1 MRLNEINF
9 SFNGLHCLRDFGCFY
24 VEKSG
29 HPAAPAKTPNEYEI
43 AGLSGTVRMEG
54 QTYDPLK
61 FSGSLYFTTDPPT
74 QAAAQEMLRK
84 ISAWLLDGRRRLIF
98 DYEPTRF
105 YLAEVTASSKW
116 SYADWM
122 EGGLDIEF
130 EAQPFAYNVD
140 ENTVSKATTAASNTL
155 TLIATTGEPAPL
167 KVTVKNTGTAAITGV
182 TVTVGAASQSA
193 IEPSAVSGAPETLN
207 PYGIQTSGV
216 KKAEL
221 TKALNIAAGG
231 SLTIDMEPPIGAV
244 YGNGD
249 SALPCAKRFD
259 YIALPD
265 GPNTINVALAYGSG
279 TAGAAI
285 TASVRGR
292 YK

>member
-1 MRLNEINF
+1 
-9 SFNGLHCLRDFGCFY
+9 
-24 VEKSG
+24 
-29 HPAAPAKTPNEYEI
+29 
-43 AGLSGTVRMEG
+43 MEG

-61 FSGSLYFTTDPPT
+61 FAGSLYFTTDPPT

-84 ISAWLLDGRRRLIF
+84 ISAWLLAGRRRLIF

-116 SYADWM
+116 SYSDWM

-140 ENTVSKATTAASNTL
+140 ENTASKATTAASNTL

-182 TVTVGAASQSA
+182 TVTAG
-193 IEPSAVSGAPETLN
+193 G
-207 PYGIQTSGV
+207 

-221 TKALNIAAGG
+221 TKALNIAAGS

-265 GPNTINVALAYGSG
+265 GPNVINVALAYGSG

>member
-9 SFNGLHCLRDFGCFY
+9 SFDGLHCLRDFGCFY

-29 HPAAPAKTPNEYEI
+29 HPVAPAKMPNEYEI

-61 FSGSLYFTTDPPT
+61 FAGSLYFTTDPPT

-84 ISAWLLDGRRRLIF
+84 ISAWLLAGRRRLIF

-116 SYADWM
+116 SYSDWM

-140 ENTVSKATTAASNTL
+140 ENTASKATTAASNTL

-182 TVTVGAASQSA
+182 TVTAG
-193 IEPSAVSGAPETLN
+193 G
-207 PYGIQTSGV
+207 

-221 TKALNIAAGG
+221 TKALNIAAGS

-265 GPNTINVALAYGSG
+265 GPNVINVALAYGSG
-279 TAGAAI
+279 TSGAAI